1 MFVALNLL
9 SSEENLAVVREF
21 LSKTE
26 SISLARFWVS
36 HDGNEYRDL
45 EDIELFIIR
54 KGISAY
60 YDDEEDAIVVETT
73 DRFKQFDGAFICNV
87 CHELC
92 LTCMGFELH
101 GDKMI
106 CHDCLSRKEQI
117 VLESL

>member
-1 MFVALNLL
+1 MFITLNLL
-9 SSEENLAVVREF
+9 SSEENLAAVREF
-21 LSKTE
+21 LSRVR
-26 SISLARFWVS
+26 SVSHARFWVS
-36 HDGNEYRDL
+36 YDSNEYKSLNGVGLYIMR
-45 EDIELFIIR
+45 E
-54 KGISAY
+54 GISAY

-92 LTCMGFELH
+92 LTCMGFELR